1 MVFLST
7 RHLNFAQGEMATF
20 STCIAW
26 ALISAGIPYWV
37 AFILTI
43 AISFILGTTIE
54 RLIISR
60 VRNAPA
66 LVSILLFIALLII
79 FNSLSGALF
88 GYTPKSFPSPF
99 RDLSFLQNPYLSRN
113 TTGTLFVAV
122 ALDRKSTRLNSSH

>member
-1 MVFLST
+1 MDGFLHQFFAGVASGSIYAILGLAAVMVFLST

-66 LVSILLFIALLII
+66 LVSILLFIEIGRAH
-79 FNSLSGALF
+79 
-88 GYTPKSFPSPF
+88 
-99 RDLSFLQNPYLSRN
+99 
-113 TTGTLFVAV
+113 V
-122 ALDRKSTRLNSSH
+122 